1 MNDTPV
7 IEVCVDS
14 LESARA
20 AEEAGANRIE
30 LCQALFEGGLTPSA
44 GLLESVRKNVCLEI
58 AVMIRPRGGDFCYTE
73 DEFEVMKRDLV
84 WAKTHGAEL
93 IVLGVLEADGTI
105 HRERTRML
113 CDLAAPLPVTFH
125 RAFDMTVD
133 PRAALETL
141 IDLGAER
148 VLTSGQERT
157 ALEGLD
163 LIAELVRQAGDRII
177 VMPGGGLSERNLAKV
192 LRISGAREFHV
203 SASSTRESA
212 MAFRNPRVAMGQQLG
227 PPEYQVRVA
236 SAHRIR
242 ALRELAARAGGGIA
256 GS

>member
-1 MNDTPV
+1 MKDAPL

-20 AEEAGANRIE
+20 AEAAGADRIE

-44 GLLESVRKNVCLEI
+44 GLLESVRKHVCLEI

-93 IVLGVLEADGTI
+93 VVLGVLGPDGMI
-105 HRERTRML
+105 HRERTREL

-125 RAFDMTVD
+125 RAFDMAAD

-141 IDLGAER
+141 IDLGVER

-163 LIAELVRQAGDRII
+163 LIVELVRQAGDRII

-192 LRISGAREFHV
+192 LRVSGANEFHV
-203 SASSTRESA
+203 SAGSTRESE
-212 MAFRNPRVAMGQQLG
+212 MTFRNPRVAMGQQVG

-236 SAHRIR
+236 SANRIR
-242 ALRELAARAGGGIA
+242 ALRELAAGARDAASG
-256 GS
+256 